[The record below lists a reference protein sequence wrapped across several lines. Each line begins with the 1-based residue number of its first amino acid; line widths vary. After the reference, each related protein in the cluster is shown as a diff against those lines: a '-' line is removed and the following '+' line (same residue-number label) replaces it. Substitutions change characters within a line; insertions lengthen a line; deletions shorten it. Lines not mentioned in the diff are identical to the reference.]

1 MCALKKYST
10 LLIDADNTLLDFNL
24 AERLAITA
32 ACEKFG
38 ITPDDEKVALYSKIN
53 LSLWKRH
60 EKGEVTKDEIKLFR
74 FMEFIKAVGSTAD
87 PREMGKYYEATL
99 ATQGHLLDGAID
111 FLKSIRP
118 YYKTYIVTNGLASVQ
133 HSRLELSGI
142 LPYFDDLFISEEYGS
157 QKPEKLFFDRI
168 SEKIPEKDKSRICVI
183 GDSMS
188 SDILFGINA
197 GIDTCY
203 FAPKG
208 APAPYSPTLRAESFE
223 ELIKLFDRTEN

>member
-38 ITPDDEKVALYSKIN
+38 IEPDENKAELYSKIN

-60 EKGEVTKDEIKLFR
+60 EKGEVTKEEIKLFR
-74 FMEFIKAVGSTAD
+74 FMEFIKAVGSSAD
-87 PREMGKYYEATL
+87 PREMGRYYETTL
-99 ATQGHLLDGAID
+99 ATRGHLLEGAVG

-118 YYKTYIVTNGLASVQ
+118 YYKTYIVTNGLAAVQ

-142 LPYFDDLFISEEYGS
+142 LPYFDGVFISEEYGS
-157 QKPEKLFFDRI
+157 KKPEKLFFDRI
-168 SEKIPEKDKSRICVI
+168 CEKIPEKDKSRICII

-197 GIDTCY
+197 EIDTCY

-208 APAPYSPTLRAESFE
+208 SPEPYSPTLRAESFE
-223 ELIKLFDRTEN
+223 ELIKIFG

>member
-24 AERLAITA
+24 AERLSITA
-32 ACEKFG
+32 TCEKFG
-38 ITPDDEKVALYSKIN
+38 IEPDENKAELYSKIN

-60 EKGEVTKDEIKLFR
+60 EKGEVTKEEIKLFR
-74 FMEFIKAVGSTAD
+74 FMEFIKAVGSSAD
-87 PREMGKYYEATL
+87 PREMGRYYETTL
-99 ATQGHLLDGAID
+99 ATRGYLLEGAVG

-118 YYKTYIVTNGLASVQ
+118 YYKTYIVTNGLAAVQ

-142 LPYFDDLFISEEYGS
+142 LPYFDGVFISEEYGS
-157 QKPEKLFFDRI
+157 KKPEKLFFDRI
-168 SEKIPEKDKSRICVI
+168 CEKIPEKDKSRICII

-208 APAPYSPTLRAESFE
+208 SPEPYSPTLRAESFE
-223 ELIKLFDRTEN
+223 ELIKIFG

>member
-24 AERLAITA
+24 AERLSITA
-32 ACEKFG
+32 TCEKFG
-38 ITPDDEKVALYSKIN
+38 IEPDENKAELYSKIN

-60 EKGEVTKDEIKLFR
+60 EKGEVTKEEIKLFR
-74 FMEFIKAVGSTAD
+74 FMEFIKAVGSSAD
-87 PREMGKYYEATL
+87 PREMGRYYETNL
-99 ATQGHLLDGAID
+99 ATRGHLLEGAVG

-118 YYKTYIVTNGLASVQ
+118 YYKTYIVTNGLAAVQ

-142 LPYFDDLFISEEYGS
+142 LPYFDGVFISEEYGS
-157 QKPEKLFFDRI
+157 KKPEKLFFDRI
-168 SEKIPEKDKSRICVI
+168 CEKIPEKDKSRICII

-197 GIDTCY
+197 EIDTCY

-208 APAPYSPTLRAESFE
+208 SPEPYSPTLRAESFE
-223 ELIKLFDRTEN
+223 ELIKIFG

>member
-1 MCALKKYST
+1 MHTLKKYST
-10 LLIDADNTLLDFNL
+10 LLIDADNTLLDFSL
-24 AERLAITA
+24 AERLAITS

-38 ITPDDEKVALYSKIN
+38 IEPDEKNAALYSEIN

-74 FMEFIKAVGSTAD
+74 FMEFIKAVGSSAD
-87 PREMGKYYEATL
+87 PKEMGKYYEKTL
-99 ATQGHLLDGAID
+99 AAQGHLLPGAID

-118 YYKTYIVTNGLASVQ
+118 FYKTYIVTNGLAAVQ
-133 HSRLELSGI
+133 HSRLGLSGI
-142 LPYFDDLFISEEYGS
+142 LPFFDGLFISEEYGS
-157 QKPEKLFFDRI
+157 KKPEKLFFDRI
-168 SEKIPEKDKSRICVI
+168 SDNIPEKDKSRICVI

-208 APAPYSPTLRAESFE
+208 APEPYTPTLRAESFE
-223 ELIKLFDRTEN
+223 ELTKIFG